1 MAVRPVEI
9 AVARLPRAR
18 PGAWP
23 VLARFARKKPLGA
36 AGGVLMVVMVL
47 TAVFADLLQSYD
59 PIATNAAY
67 TLGQPNAEHWLGT
80 DHLGRD
86 IYSRIVHGAR
96 VSLIVGLASTLL
108 GSVLGGLVGLLSGYI
123 GGKTALVAPRVL
135 HILQGPPPLL
145 LGPLLSAPRGPA
157 TPHPG

>member
-47 TAVFADLLQSYD
+47 TAVFADLLQSHD

-67 TLGQPNAEHWLGT
+67 TLGQPNAEHWLRPHTPGPGT
-80 DHLGRD
+80 
-86 IYSRIVHGAR
+86 YPRILPRAPGSLLVGPPSTLPRPGAR
-96 VSLIVGLASTLL
+96 
-108 GSVLGGLVGLLSGYI
+108 GLLR
-123 GGKTALVAPRVL
+123 AA
-135 HILQGPPPLL
+135 
-145 LGPLLSAPRGPA
+145 
-157 TPHPG
+157 